1 MRPLMLTDHQVFD
14 ALKNEKTRNRRITAG
29 VWSNAARLF
38 FALWYLLGS
47 LLHVAYGLNDNH
59 IYAIFGRTSLF
70 PFFREAWTVVVM
82 PHIISFALLLAVF
95 EMITGILM
103 LSKGRY
109 AVAGLAASVLFNLF
123 LVQLGLGY
131 QEVPWSAKD
140 ILLNR
145 TSTSLFALLQCP
157 LFWVRFDQSLPEFLR
172 LWWHHGIKRGT

>member
-1 MRPLMLTDHQVFD
+1 MLTDHQVFD

-29 VWSNAARLF
+29 AWSNAARFF
-38 FALWYLLGS
+38 FALWYLVGS
-47 LLHVAYGLNDNH
+47 PLHVVYGITDNH
-59 IYAIFGRTSLF
+59 IYAMFGRTSIF
-70 PFFREAWTVVVM
+70 PFFREPWTAVVM
-82 PHIISFALLLAVF
+82 PHIIFFALLLAVF
-95 EMITGILM
+95 EMTTGIL
-103 LSKGRY
+103 LLGKGKY

-172 LWWHHGIKRGT
+172 LRWHREIKGGT